1 MKPRHQQLL
10 ELIRAHQPAHIS
22 VLIDATG
29 LSLAGVTKNLQ
40 QMTALG
46 LCHCTSRSRAGRW
59 VPGPKPIRRAAI
71 ASSIWALA
79 AT

>member
-22 VLIDATG
+22 TLIDSTG
-29 LSLAGVTKNLQ
+29 LSVAGVSKNLQ

-59 VPGPKPIRRAAI
+59 VLGPKPLRRLPAA
-71 ASSIWALA
+71 SIWALA